1 MWSENAIHCAMRP
14 TIACFGSL
22 LSRVTRRSNSS
33 NTLLR
38 ICAHTS
44 TLVERWRLKR
54 AIPAQSWLSRQLP
67 ICSRIRRI
75 FPPRSGFETLIGCW
89 RVSSCHEAFTWKAFL
104 LALTNQLRW
113 LWGMF
118 SCIWSHHN
126 CLSGLVHLVLLL
138 LCNFN
143 GAGRVVSQLASWLV

>member
-1 MWSENAIHCAMRP
+1 MRP

-22 LSRVTRRSNSS
+22 LSRVTRRSNR
-33 NTLLR
+33 TLLTSSGFVFTQ
-38 ICAHTS
+38 AHW
-44 TLVERWRLKR
+44 LRGEDWREVFLLK
-54 AIPAQSWLSRQLP
+54 AESRQLP

-89 RVSSCHEAFTWKAFL
+89 CGSSCHEAFTWKAFL

-113 LWGMF
+113 LWGLF

-143 GAGRVVSQLASWLV
+143 GAGRVVSQPASWLV